1 MKGKNKLTIILGSV
15 ALALMICCV
24 GAFFFYKNGLEPV
37 SHVESEIQFEIKEG
51 EGSSSIIA
59 RLKSEFLIKN
69 ELVAKLYMKS
79 AGLHEF
85 KVGKFVLDQSWSTET
100 ILAALNDPN
109 NAISDQVMVTI
120 PEGLWAKDIA
130 VKVSEST
137 NVSAEE
143 LLNLWK
149 DEAFI
154 DEMIARYEFLNEE
167 IKNEAYP
174 VAFEGYLYPET
185 YFFFRE
191 TTARDVTIRL
201 LDEFN
206 TQYLGYK
213 DQLIEKGTNISD
225 LIKMASIVQ
234 FESGHAED
242 MKIIAGV
249 FENRINQ
256 NYRLQSSVTVCY
268 ALYEYDNWTDC
279 EENYMVESPYNTY
292 VIDGLPIGPVCN
304 PGLDAILAVLN
315 PTATE
320 YMYFIADVY
329 GDKTVYY
336 ATTYEEHLAN
346 IEKYLNY

>member
-1 MKGKNKLTIILGSV
+1 MKGKNKLTIILGLI
-15 ALALMICCV
+15 ALALVICCV
-24 GAFFFYKNGLEPV
+24 GAFCFYKNGLQPV
-37 SHVESEIQFEIKEG
+37 SHVTSEIQFEIKEG
-51 EGSSSIIA
+51 ETPDSILA

-69 ELVAKLYMKS
+69 ELVTKLYMKTS
-79 AGLHEF
+79 GLHEF
-85 KVGKFVLDQSWSTET
+85 KAGKYLLDQSWSTDT
-100 ILAALNDPN
+100 ILSALNDPD

-130 VKVSEST
+130 LKVAEST
-137 NVSAEE
+137 NVSEEE
-143 LLNLWK
+143 LLTLWK
-149 DEAFI
+149 DAAFI
-154 DEMIARYEFLNEE
+154 DEMIAKYEFLSDE
-167 IKNEAYP
+167 IKNEVYP

-191 TTARDVTIRL
+191 TTARDVTVRL

-206 TQYLGYK
+206 TQYLTYK
-213 DQLIEKGTNISD
+213 DQLAAKDMSISD
-225 LIKMASIVQ
+225 LVKMASIVQ
-234 FESGHAED
+234 FESGHADD

-279 EENYMVESPYNTY
+279 EENYQIESPYNTY
-292 VIDGLPIGPVCN
+292 MIDGLPVGPVCN
-304 PGLDAILAVLN
+304 PGIDAIHAVLN

-346 IEKYLNY
+346 IDKYLNY